1 MTAMTSAAAAAARQ
15 EPDTSRVSKPVSS
28 VAMAPNHTGTNTH
41 TSFRDMRGCGGT
53 GAERSGAWRRR
64 SGGGGG
70 TATQVRRRSSDGG
83 AAATAAQQRRRRSG
97 VGGAAASPAQ
107 RLAAARR
114 SEQHR
119 RTFSPSTVGQ
129 NLCLSTFQMSTD
141 VICMPG

>member
-53 GAERSGAWRRR
+53 GAERSGAWQRRG
-64 SGGGGG
+64 GGGGG
-70 TATQVRRRSSDGG
+70 TATQLRRRSSDGG
-83 AAATAAQQRRRRSG
+83 AEASAAQQRRRRSG
-97 VGGAAASPAQ
+97 WPPRGAASD
-107 RLAAARR
+107 
-114 SEQHR
+114 SGR

-129 NLCLSTFQMSTD
+129 NLCLSTFQINTD